1 MGVKRKTVLRRSG
14 EPDSELLHYRESGLD
29 NVYLANGWRWE
40 ETPIGRFLEIK
51 DDRALFAA
59 LARHIIE
66 QPHQPS
72 GRELR
77 YLRVYLD
84 LNQTELGKLLGLSDQ
99 QVARWEKET
108 SRIEPA
114 VLRLFSLLV
123 RERIGEKVTVEAD
136 LQAAADNVKTDR
148 KRRATRVVAFRRSGW
163 KTKEAA

>member
-14 EPDSELLHYRESGLD
+14 EPDGELLHYRECGLD

-51 DDRALFAA
+51 DHQSLFVA

-72 GRELR
+72 GQELR

-84 LNQTELGKLLGLSDQ
+84 LSQAELGQLLGLSDQ

-114 VLRLFSLLV
+114 VLRLLSLLV
-123 RERIGEKVTVEAD
+123 RERIGAPVKVEAG
-136 LQAAADNVKTDR
+136 LRAAAGNAKAVR
-148 KRRATRVVAFRRSGW
+148 NRRPSRVVAFRRSGW
-163 KTKEAA
+163 RTKEAA

>member
-1 MGVKRKTVLRRSG
+1 MGVKRRTVLRRSG
-14 EPDSELLHYRESGLD
+14 EPDGELLHYRESGLD

-66 QPHQPS
+66 QPYQPS
-72 GRELR
+72 GKELR

-84 LNQTELGKLLGLSDQ
+84 LSQAELGKLLGLSDQ

-108 SRIEPA
+108 SKIEPA
-114 VLRLFSLLV
+114 VFRLLSLLV
-123 RERIGEKVTVEAD
+123 RERIGEKMSVQAD
-136 LQAAADNVKTDR
+136 LKAAATAVKTPR
-148 KRRATRVVAFRRSGW
+148 KRVSRVVAFRRSGW

>member
-14 EPDSELLHYRESGLD
+14 EPDGELLHYRESGLD

-72 GRELR
+72 GKELR

-84 LNQTELGKLLGLSDQ
+84 LNQANLGQLLGLSDQ

-123 RERIGEKVTVEAD
+123 RERIGEKVTVEAE
-136 LQAAADNVKTDR
+136 LKAAADNVKTVR
-148 KRRATRVVAFRRSGW
+148 KRRLAKVVAFRRSGW